1 VLRNK
6 TTVWAVALAVAGVIV
21 AVAVWPAAAH
31 LLARTARPGRAS
43 QADALGLPAAGAH
56 RSEARYPGA
65 GPLGAYAS
73 QQPQIVGVA
82 VASRSGQHRKPAQAE
97 PSVASALPGY
107 LNPLRAVRNL
117 VPERV
122 DEGVDFSGTGP
133 VYALGDAV
141 ITNAK
146 FGYDTGWPGGGWIT
160 YRLTAGPGAGLMVY
174 VAEDI
179 TPAVT
184 AGEHVSSSTVVG
196 NMFEGGDGIE
206 TGWAEP
212 SGLTAESQLP
222 AAGSIGGY
230 GPFPT
235 TVGLNFEELL
245 LALGVPAAPNRTQ
258 PASGFLPPNYPPTW

>member
-1 VLRNK
+1 VLRDR
-6 TTVWAVALAVAGVIV
+6 TAVLSVALAVACVALVVEV
-21 AVAVWPAAAH
+21 AVGLRAPAIH
-31 LLARTARPGRAS
+31 ARQPG
-43 QADALGLPAAGAH
+43 QADALGVPAAGAH
-56 RSEARYPGA
+56 GGAARYPGA
-65 GPLGAYAS
+65 GPLGADAS

-82 VASRSGQHRKPAQAE
+82 VASRTGQHRNDAQAG
-97 PSVASALPGY
+97 PSVVSALPGY
-107 LNPLRAVRNL
+107 LNPVRAIRGL

-122 DEGVDFSGTGP
+122 DEGVDFAGLGP

-179 TPAVT
+179 TPAVKV
-184 AGEHVSSSTVVG
+184 GEHVSSSTVVG

-206 TGWAEP
+206 TGWAQP
-212 SGLTAESQLP
+212 GGLSAESQLP

-258 PASGFLPPNYPPTW
+258 PASGFLPQNYPPTW